1 MCVCVYI
8 CVQIYIYIC
17 YFVVRNQNFWVNT
30 KIYLLEI
37 NIFIKENSDGVR
49 LPVCHVTSDEVC
61 FLHHS
66 FPFLAHPLRVF
77 PLYIQL
83 YNPQTKIYSIIIYCN
98 VVIVSSRFYLCLKIV
113 LASHH

>member
-1 MCVCVYI
+1 MYVCIYV
-8 CVQIYIYIC
+8 CKYIYIC
-17 YFVVRNQNFWVNT
+17 YFVVRNQNFLVNT

-61 FLHHS
+61 LLHHS

>member
-1 MCVCVYI
+1 MYVCKYV
-8 CVQIYIYIC
+8 CKYIYIC
-17 YFVVRNQNFWVNT
+17 YFVVRNQNFLVNT

-61 FLHHS
+61 LLHHS